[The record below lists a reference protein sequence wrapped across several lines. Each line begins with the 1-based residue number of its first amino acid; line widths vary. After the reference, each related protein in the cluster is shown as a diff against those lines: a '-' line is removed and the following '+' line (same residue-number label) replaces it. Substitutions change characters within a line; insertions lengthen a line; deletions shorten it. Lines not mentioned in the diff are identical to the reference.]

1 MKAAAVW
8 LLGIVWLL
16 GMAPAA
22 AEPPRVVVTIKPI
35 HALVAAVMKDVAQ
48 PELLVGGQASP
59 HTYSL
64 KPSQTRLL
72 NDADVFFRVA
82 DRVDPFASKVAAS
95 LPGRV
100 TTIALLDTPDLVLLH
115 RRQDANFEAHAH
127 TDDEDH
133 KHDADEFDGHVWLD
147 PENARALARR
157 IGDVLGKRFPPF
169 AAQFQSN
176 RAALDARLVALDA
189 ELKAATAPVATVPFA
204 VYHDAYQYFEHRY
217 GLRAVGSLVVA
228 PDVPISGKRL
238 GDVRRQVAQLKAAC
252 VFGEPQSDPR
262 LLQAIVEGTTSRT
275 GILDAEGLALE
286 PGPDLYVTLMRTLAR
301 DLRACLLG

>member
-1 MKAAAVW
+1 MKAAAFW

-16 GMAPAA
+16 GILPAA

-35 HALVAAVMKDVAQ
+35 HSLVAAVMKDVAQ
-48 PELLVGGQASP
+48 PELLVTGQASP

-64 KPSQTRLL
+64 KPSQTRALYE
-72 NDADVFFRVA
+72 ADVFFRVA
-82 DRVDPFASKVAAS
+82 NRVDPFASKVAAS

-100 TTIALLDTPDLVLLH
+100 TTIALLDAPDLVLLH
-115 RRQDANFEAHAH
+115 RRQDANFEAHTHA
-127 TDDEDH
+127 DEEDH
-133 KHDADEFDGHVWLD
+133 KHDTDDFDAHVWLD
-147 PENARALARR
+147 PANARAIARR
-157 IGDVLGKRFPPF
+157 ITEVLGKRFPPF
-169 AAQFQSN
+169 AAQFERN

-189 ELKAATAPVATVPFA
+189 ELKATTAPVATVPFA

-217 GLRAVGSLVVA
+217 GLKAVGSLVAA

-262 LLQAIVEGTTSRT
+262 LLQAIVEGTNSRT